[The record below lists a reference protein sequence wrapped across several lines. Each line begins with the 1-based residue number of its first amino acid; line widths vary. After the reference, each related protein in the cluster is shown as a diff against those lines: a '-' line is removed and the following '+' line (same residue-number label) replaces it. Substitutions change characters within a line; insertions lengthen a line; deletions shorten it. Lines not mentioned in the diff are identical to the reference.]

1 MFLLIFKVPIRQ
13 EWCNSNFYIHLPAA
27 CTKGMVHLDGGP
39 TPAQGTVGVCIKN
52 KWGQVCDTYWTD
64 ADAKV
69 VCGQLG
75 YAGKEHEHCSNF
87 DDCMYCHCYT

>member
-1 MFLLIFKVPIRQ
+1 
-13 EWCNSNFYIHLPAA
+13 
-27 CTKGMVHLDGGP
+27 MVHLDGGP

-75 YAGKEHEHCSNF
+75 YTGKEHEHCSNF
-87 DDCMYCHCYT
+87 DDCMYCHCNTSMAKQCCSLTMDQGMIQPTGKLLVAV